1 MINRIIRV
9 ILTILL
15 FFLQSFCKNR
25 CLLYTSEQELRR
37 HILLFVVS
45 AAIILVL
52 AIAGGSFISR
62 AQAPGETVYYKYFTS
77 IRIESG
83 DSLWTLADTYAD
95 GNFESREA
103 FIREVIRTNHLLD
116 ENINAGDYLIIPYY
130 SAEFK

>member
-1 MINRIIRV
+1 MFVTPVRTGQEGQIMIEERIRLNRIR
-9 ILTILL
+9 
-15 FFLQSFCKNR
+15 R
-25 CLLYTSEQELRR
+25 EQELRR

>member
-1 MINRIIRV
+1 MIEERIRLNRIR
-9 ILTILL
+9 
-15 FFLQSFCKNR
+15 R
-25 CLLYTSEQELRR
+25 EQELRR

-62 AQAPGETVYYKYFTS
+62 AQAPGETVYYTS

>member
-1 MINRIIRV
+1 MIEERIRLNRIR
-9 ILTILL
+9 
-15 FFLQSFCKNR
+15 R
-25 CLLYTSEQELRR
+25 EQELRR

-62 AQAPGETVYYKYFTS
+62 AQAGETVYYKYFTS

>member
-1 MINRIIRV
+1 MPPPKKRRAAG
-9 ILTILL
+9 LAA
-15 FFLQSFCKNR
+15 R
-25 CLLYTSEQELRR
+25 RLRSR
-37 HILLFVVS
+37 LRLPGPLVS
-45 AAIILVL
+45 TKGDWRSVSPSTAA
-52 AIAGGSFISR
+52 S
-62 AQAPGETVYYKYFTS
+62 QAPGETVYYKYFTS

>member
-1 MINRIIRV
+1 MIEERIRLNRIR
-9 ILTILL
+9 
-15 FFLQSFCKNR
+15 R
-25 CLLYTSEQELRR
+25 EQELRR

-83 DSLWTLADTYAD
+83 DSLWTLADTYA
-95 GNFESREA
+95 
-103 FIREVIRTNHLLD
+103 NHLLD